1 VRRTRGNNHLA
12 LSRMRMGGIACYN
25 DEAHIPAMERSVM
38 ATLNT
43 TELPYLELLNTIASG
58 ERRAG
63 VFLQAWADT
72 TPDPELRA
80 CLSLVANRETSH
92 YQIFKRRIEELGYP
106 WTETQDPDFDDRLKV
121 SSSEMP
127 DGEKIRWGKAKQA
140 QRRGPTIRDRY
151 EAALADETVDPLTR
165 SLLRWFAEVEA
176 DSGAR
181 LRAIY
186 DRIEAQAG

>member
-1 VRRTRGNNHLA
+1 
-12 LSRMRMGGIACYN
+12 
-25 DEAHIPAMERSVM
+25 M
-38 ATLNT
+38 ATLNQT
-43 TELPYLELLNTIASG
+43 ALPYLELLNNIASG

-80 CLSLVANRETSH
+80 CLSMVANRETSH

-106 WTETQDPDFDDRLKV
+106 WTDNQDPDFDERLKV
-121 SSSEMP
+121 NGSERP
-127 DGEKIRWGKAKQA
+127 DAEKIRWGKARQA
-140 QRRGPTIRDRY
+140 QRQGPTIRERY

-165 SLLRWFAEVEA
+165 SLLRWFADVEA

-181 LRAIY
+181 LRTLY
-186 DRIEAQAG
+186 ERIEAQAG

>member
-1 VRRTRGNNHLA
+1 
-12 LSRMRMGGIACYN
+12 
-25 DEAHIPAMERSVM
+25 M
-38 ATLNT
+38 ATLNQ
-43 TELPYLELLNTIASG
+43 TELPYLDLLNTIASG

-106 WTETQDPDFDDRLKV
+106 WTETQDPDFDERLKV
-121 SSSEMP
+121 SGSDRP
-127 DGEKIRWGKAKQA
+127 DAEKIRWAKARQA
-140 QRRGPTIRDRY
+140 QRRGPTIRARY
-151 EAALADETVDPLTR
+151 EAAIADETVDPLTR
-165 SLLRWFAEVEA
+165 SLLRWFSDVEA

-186 DRIEAQAG
+186 DRIEAQVG